1 MFPDDPSLY
10 LQICYVQEEGFY
22 FAKTEDVV
30 HYIHEQHPQ
39 RFPILVHNQSD
50 YGLPD
55 LSGQCLDIL
64 G

>member
-10 LQICYVQEEGFY
+10 VRMCYVQEKGFY
-22 FAKTEDVV
+22 FAKNMGSLHE
-30 HYIHEQHPQ
+30 YNEQHPQ

-55 LSGQCLDIL
+55 LPGQCLDIL